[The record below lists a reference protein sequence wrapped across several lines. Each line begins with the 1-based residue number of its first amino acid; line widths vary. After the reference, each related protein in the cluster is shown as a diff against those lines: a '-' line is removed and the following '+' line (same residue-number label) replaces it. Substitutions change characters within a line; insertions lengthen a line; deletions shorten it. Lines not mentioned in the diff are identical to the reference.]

1 MPGVTAVG
9 RGKLANALAC
19 SCGTND
25 PAIRVRI
32 ATGRNL
38 RIRRGQRFLPL
49 DAGNFGDRIGKSMAV
64 ENGRARHRVLDR
76 PIIIEEMAET
86 IAARR
91 LAGYSVARTPLC
103 LT

>member
-1 MPGVTAVG
+1 MPGIKPVG

-25 PAIRVRI
+25 PEIWVRI
-32 ATGRNL
+32 PTGRNL

-49 DAGNFGDRIGKSMAV
+49 DAGKFGDRIGKSMAV
-64 ENGRARHRVLDR
+64 EKGRARHRVLGR

-91 LAGYSVARTPLC
+91 PAGYSEARTPLY